1 MKKNR
6 LNILYVLIS
15 LLIIVVLTQSFLLYD
30 FKNEISSSHEL
41 KAQDSSR
48 VKGALDNQFF
58 NNFKAS
64 SSDPFDQMQ
73 KMQEQ
78 MQQSF
83 ARFNSVFQ
91 DDPFFKDMYQ
101 NIGTLPL
108 SDLKENGDTYILEL
122 SIPGAKKED
131 IKILIN
137 DNILSVNAS
146 TQKSKDINNTNYIR
160 QERYVQKF
168 VRSFTLPKDAD
179 HISMTYMYKDG
190 ILKIVIPKK
199 Q

>member
-6 LNILYVLIS
+6 LNILYALIS
-15 LLIIVVLTQSFLLYD
+15 LLIVVVLVQSFLLYD
-30 FKNEISSSHEL
+30 FKREISSSYEL
-41 KAQDSSR
+41 KAQERSR
-48 VKGALDNQFF
+48 VKSSLDNQFF
-58 NNFKAS
+58 NNFQAN
-64 SSDPFDQMQ
+64 SSDPFEQMQ

-83 ARFNSVFQ
+83 AQFNSVFQ

-108 SDLKENGDTYILEL
+108 SDLKEDGDNYILEL
-122 SIPGAKKED
+122 SIPGARKED
-131 IKILIN
+131 IKILTN
-137 DNILSVNAS
+137 DNILTVKAS
-146 TQKSKDINNTNYIR
+146 TQKGKDINNTNYIR
-160 QERYVQKF
+160 QERFVQKF
-168 VRSFTLPKDAD
+168 IRSFTLPKNAD
-179 HISMTYMYKDG
+179 HISMTYTYKDG

>member
-6 LNILYVLIS
+6 LNILYALIS

-41 KAQDSSR
+41 KAQESTGI
-48 VKGALDNQFF
+48 KGSLDNQFF
-58 NNFKAS
+58 NNFQAR
-64 SSDPFDQMQ
+64 SSDPFEQMQ
-73 KMQEQ
+73 KMQEL

-83 ARFNSVFQ
+83 AQFNSVFQ

-108 SDLKENGDTYILEL
+108 SDLKDDGDNYILEL
-122 SIPGAKKED
+122 SIPGARKED

-160 QERYVQKF
+160 QERFVQKF
-168 VRSFTLPKDAD
+168 VRSFTLPENAD
-179 HISMTYMYKDG
+179 HISMTYTYKDG
-190 ILKIVIPKK
+190 ILKILIPKK